1 VACFGLGCLACGLA
15 GPAGRAARGGAAQR
29 TKTLA
34 SSAFFRL
41 PRGAALT
48 AGSPRA
54 QAKAREIVYFKST
67 PFADGKAGKAGAC
80 SAARLC

>member
-1 VACFGLGCLACGLA
+1 VR
-15 GPAGRAARGGAAQR
+15 AGRAGGARCARGRGS
-29 TKTLA
+29 TDEDPGLVGFL
-34 SSAFFRL
+34 SPSC
-41 PRGAALT
+41 GAALT

-67 PFADGKAGKAGAC
+67 PFADGKAGKPGAC